1 MKTEPEKS
9 VLSSTPISPQ
19 KLCGHRGVAAQ
30 APENTLASIARVRE
44 LGLSWVEVDVQL
56 TQDGVPVVFHDHN
69 LSRCT
74 NGEGA
79 LKETSLSDLQKLDA
93 GSYFSADF
101 AQQQVPTL
109 AAVLAQVDH
118 DDLQLNLEIKT
129 YTDTDIA
136 ALCDAVFD
144 CLSTSPVDERKILIS
159 SFSLDALRYCR
170 DQRPSL
176 ARAVL
181 WETIPD
187 NWRDYRDLATYSIH
201 CNYRHLTQEKAKSV
215 KDSGLALKCYTP
227 NDPHA
232 VAPLWEWGVDMMI
245 TDAPDRYLSAD

>member
-56 TQDGVPVVFHDHN
+56 TQDGIPVVFHDQT

-79 LKETSLSDLQKLDA
+79 LKDTSLSDLQTLDA
-93 GSYFSADF
+93 GSHFSADF
-101 AQQQVPTL
+101 CQQQVPTL
-109 AAVLAQVDH
+109 AAVLAQAHH
-118 DDLQLNLEIKT
+118 DDLHLNLEIKT
-129 YTDTDIA
+129 YADTDIA

-144 CLSTSPVDERKILIS
+144 CLSASPLDERQVLIS

-176 ARAVL
+176 ARAIL
-181 WETIPD
+181 WEAIPD
-187 NWRDYRDLATYSIH
+187 NWQDYRDLATYSIH
-201 CNYRHLTQEKAKSV
+201 CHYRALTQAQAQAVKAA
-215 KDSGLALKCYTP
+215 GLALQCYTP
-227 NDPHA
+227 NDPQEA
-232 VAPLWEWGVDMMI
+232 APLWEWGVDMMI
-245 TDAPDRYLSAD
+245 TDAPERYLSAD